1 MSQSNDA
8 FVVYQTQLRDLVAA
22 RSEVIGLVFLGS
34 SADLKRA
41 DEHSDHDFF
50 LVVKQGFGEKYRTN
64 LDWLPN
70 HQDILLAPRETA
82 HGLKVVYRDLRL
94 LEFAVFEDPELELA
108 AANDYAVVLDKADI
122 APRMA
127 AIAKRSVPKPMDAKA
142 EFELFLALVQ
152 IGVGRFRRGE
162 FIASEQHLKIYAV
175 EKLIKLIRHHI
186 PVQSSRADSLNPFRR
201 FEFDYPNFGRQI
213 NEIQH
218 QQGDSC
224 AKGLLELALTLPIS
238 QVEIQQLEHIKKG
251 MGL

>member
-8 FVVYQTQLRDLVAA
+8 FVVYQTQLRELVAA

-34 SADLKRA
+34 SADLKRV

-50 LVVKQGFGEKYRTN
+50 LVVTEGFGEQYRTN

-70 HQDILLAPRETA
+70 HLDILLAPRETA

-108 AANDYAVVLDKADI
+108 SANDYTVVLDKTDI
-122 APRMA
+122 TPRMA
-127 AIAKRSVPKPMDAKA
+127 AIAKRSVPKAIDAKA
-142 EFELFLALVQ
+142 EFELFLSLIQ

-162 FIASEQHLKIYAV
+162 LIASEQHLKIYAV
-175 EKLIKLIRHHI
+175 EKLIKLIRHYN
-186 PVQSSRADSLNPFRR
+186 PVQSTRADSLNPFRR
-201 FEFDYPNFGRQI
+201 FEFDYPGLGREI
-213 NEIQH
+213 NQLQH

-224 AKGLLELALTLPIS
+224 AKGLLDIALTLPIS
-238 QVEIQQLEHIKKG
+238 EAETKQLHHIKKG